1 MRIRIVT
8 ALVMASLCGIP
19 FAAAAQSVCM
29 KPWAVPDKWIDNHDE
44 TEPID
49 QIWTPDDTFETIDA
63 HGNPLLDADVY
74 DPAATGFS
82 FADIG
87 RRVWLRVADSGTAT
101 RGSFFA
107 LDLAGGGADAYKT
120 AITTC
125 DPAAPIFVS
134 VGDVVPIL
142 MGNLHGPTVQGVVD
156 LISQDLDAYW
166 DDNTRSVVSSK
177 PVSPRVAAIA
187 AFNPAEFEHS
197 LNGQGPLQIRVAN
210 ILGIFVEGYINGYV
224 IGVLTPIRGQ

>member
-1 MRIRIVT
+1 
-8 ALVMASLCGIP
+8 MASLCGIP

-49 QIWTPDDTFETIDA
+49 QMWTPDDTFETIDA

-82 FADIG
+82 SADIG
-87 RRVWLRVADSGTAT
+87 RRVWLKVADAGAAT

-107 LDLAGGGADAYKT
+107 LDIGGGGADGYKT

-134 VGDVVPIL
+134 VGDVVPVL
-142 MGNLHGPTVQGVVD
+142 MGNLHGPTVQGVLN
-156 LISQDLDAYW
+156 LISQDVDAYW

-177 PVSPRVAAIA
+177 PASPRVVAIA
-187 AFNPAEFEHS
+187 AFNPAEFEES
-197 LNGQGPLQIRVAN
+197 FSGQGPLQLRVAN
-210 ILGIFVEGYINGYV
+210 ILGVFVEGYINGYV
-224 IGVLTPIRGQ
+224 IGVLTPIWGQ